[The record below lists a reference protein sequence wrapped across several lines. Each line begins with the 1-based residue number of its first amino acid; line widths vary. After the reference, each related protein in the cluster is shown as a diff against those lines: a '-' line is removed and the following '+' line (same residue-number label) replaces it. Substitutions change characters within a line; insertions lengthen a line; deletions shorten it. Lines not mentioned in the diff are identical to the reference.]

1 LSKGASPTRPFF
13 FHTMNLRPALPAD
26 IPAIAAIY
34 GHHVIHGL
42 ASFETEPP
50 SAAEMTSRHA
60 AIVASGYPY
69 LVATDD
75 AQVLGYAYASAFRT
89 RPAYR
94 YTVED
99 SVYVAPDAVGRGTGR
114 ALLTRLIAE
123 CEARGYRQM
132 LAVIGDSDNAP
143 SIRLHAACGF
153 GRMAVFNGTGFKHG
167 RWVDTVFMQ
176 RALGAGDQTPPL

>member
-1 LSKGASPTRPFF
+1 
-13 FHTMNLRPALPAD
+13 MNLRPALPAD

-42 ASFETEPP
+42 ASFETDPP
-50 SAAEMTSRHA
+50 SVADMASRHA
-60 AIVASGYPY
+60 AIVAAGYPY
-69 LVATDD
+69 LVATDGERL
-75 AQVLGYAYASAFRT
+75 LGYAYASAFRT

-99 SVYVAPDAVGRGTGR
+99 SVYVAPDTAGRGIGR
-114 ALLTRLIAE
+114 ALLTRLIEE

-143 SIRLHAACGF
+143 SIKLHAACGF
-153 GRMAVFNGTGFKHG
+153 VRMAVFNGTGFKHG
-167 RWVDTVFMQ
+167 LWVDTVFMQ
-176 RALGAGDQTPPL
+176 RALGAGDRTLPV

>member
-1 LSKGASPTRPFF
+1 
-13 FHTMNLRPALPAD
+13 MILRPALPD
-26 IPAIAAIY
+26 DLPAITVIY

-50 SAAEMTSRHA
+50 SLEEMQARFSSITAA
-60 AIVASGYPY
+60 GYPY
-69 LVATDD
+69 WVAVEGER
-75 AQVLGYAYASAFRT
+75 VLGYAYASAFRT

-114 ALLTRLIAE
+114 ALLERLIAE
-123 CEARGYRQM
+123 CEARGYRQI
-132 LAVIGDSDNAP
+132 LAVIGDSDNQP
-143 SIRLHAACGF
+143 SIKLHTACGF

-176 RALGAGDQTPPL
+176 RALGAGDRTLPI